1 MHTGDGLHR
10 ALRRANT
17 AGQCRHLQASGEK
30 TVVSSV
36 LVALTMLLVLGSCG
50 STKNVAYFQNADSIS
65 LAASRMLY
73 EAKIMPKDELTITV
87 ITTDPKAAMPFNL
100 SVSQTLGTGG
110 QLSYGSGSLQGYL
123 VDNDGNIEFPVVGT
137 LHVGGLTKKQAE
149 DLIKN
154 KVKPYLAE
162 KENPIVTVRMGSYH
176 VSVLGEV
183 EKPGIIYAPQEKM
196 SILEALAQCGD
207 LTIYGKRD
215 NVLLIRQDA
224 AGEKHTYRMNLND
237 ANIINSPFYYLQQND
252 IIYVEPNKVKAQNSS
267 IGSSTTLW
275 FSAVG
280 TLISIASLI
289 VNILR

>member
-1 MHTGDGLHR
+1 MKKL
-10 ALRRANT
+10 
-17 AGQCRHLQASGEK
+17 
-30 TVVSSV
+30 VSSV

-100 SVSQTLGTGG
+100 SVSQTLGNSG
-110 QLSYGSGSLQGYL
+110 QLSSGTGSLQGYL
-123 VDNDGNIEFPVVGT
+123 VDNSGNIEFPVVGT

-149 DLIKN
+149 DLIKK
-154 KVKPYLAE
+154 KVKPYLAA
-162 KENPIVTVRMGSYH
+162 KENPIVTVRMASYH

-183 EKPGIIYAPQEKM
+183 TKPGIISVPQEKM
-196 SILEALAQCGD
+196 SILEALAQAGD

-224 AGEKHTYRMNLND
+224 EKHTYRMNLND

-252 IIYVEPNKVKAQNSS
+252 IIYVEPNKVKAQNSA

>member
-1 MHTGDGLHR
+1 MQNLQYSKNTVILHQYFKTKI
-10 ALRRANT
+10 LEN
-17 AGQCRHLQASGEK
+17 EK
-30 TVVSSV
+30 LVSSV

-100 SVSQTLGTGG
+100 SVSQTLGNSG
-110 QLSYGSGSLQGYL
+110 QLSSGTGSLQGYL
-123 VDNDGNIEFPVVGT
+123 VDNSGNIEFPVVGT

-149 DLIKN
+149 DLIKK
-154 KVKPYLAE
+154 KVKPYLAA
-162 KENPIVTVRMGSYH
+162 KENPIVTVRMASYH

-183 EKPGIIYAPQEKM
+183 TKPGIISVPQEKM
-196 SILEALAQCGD
+196 SILEALAQAGD

-252 IIYVEPNKVKAQNSS
+252 IIYVEPNKVKAQNSA

>member
-1 MHTGDGLHR
+1 MKKFIYS
-10 ALRRANT
+10 A
-17 AGQCRHLQASGEK
+17 
-30 TVVSSV
+30 
-36 LVALTMLLVLGSCG
+36 LVALTMVLMLGSCG

-65 LAASRMLY
+65 LAASKMLY

-100 SVSQTLGTGG
+100 AVSNAIGTSG
-110 QLSYGSGSLQGYL
+110 QLSSSQGSLQGYL
-123 VDNDGNIEFPVVGT
+123 VDNNGNIEFPVVGT

-149 DLIKN
+149 DL
-154 KVKPYLAE
+154 VKSKIDPYLSVSE
-162 KENPIVTVRMGSYH
+162 KPIVTVRMASYH
-176 VSVLGEV
+176 VSVIGEV
-183 EKPGIIYAPQEKM
+183 TKPGIISVPQEKM
-196 SILEALAQCGD
+196 SVLEALAQAGD

-224 AGEKHTYRMNLND
+224 EGEKHTYRLNLND

-252 IIYVEPNKVKAQNSS
+252 IIYVEPNKVKAQNSA

>member
-1 MHTGDGLHR
+1 MKKL
-10 ALRRANT
+10 
-17 AGQCRHLQASGEK
+17 
-30 TVVSSV
+30 VSSV
-36 LVALTMLLVLGSCG
+36 FVALTILLVLGSCG